1 MAHDAIRFLRRS
13 AHGQA
18 AGVLAALAVKENKS
32 ISEVS
37 VREVQNAIL
46 DAKGYLLPYLDVAI
60 DHPMFKSLQR
70 VGSTGILK
78 GIGKSVDWANQ
89 TWFRADTLLLAN
101 ELEGLRDV
109 YPFVD
114 KQVFEGN
121 NTISIQKA
129 VEMME
134 GIAEKESIELK
145 KGRVEEI
152 WNEFG
157 LKDLNMN
164 RNILRSEM
172 AILIDQILDPFNNKK
187 VDITGQYIQ

>member
-1 MAHDAIRFLRRS
+1 M
-13 AHGQA
+13 
-18 AGVLAALAVKENKS
+18 
-32 ISEVS
+32 
-37 VREVQNAIL
+37 
-46 DAKGYLLPYLDVAI
+46 
-60 DHPMFKSLQR
+60 
-70 VGSTGILK
+70 
-78 GIGKSVDWANQ
+78 
-89 TWFRADTLLLAN
+89 
-101 ELEGLRDV
+101 

-129 VEMME
+129 VEMIE

-187 VDITGQYIQ
+187 IDITGQYIQ